1 MKVKLIAK
9 RTFGYI
15 IEGTILEKELQAVV
29 DKGDYYSLLTYNNSE
44 IRFVKKNWEIIF
56 CDNIKVED
64 VIINPWTELR
74 WFVYSDGR
82 HYFYKDEYE
91 DFEKIHILCKINE
104 DYVEVLADIFF

>member
-15 IEGTILEKELQAVV
+15 IEDTILEKDLQAVL
-29 DKGDYYSLLTYNNSE
+29 DKGAYYSLLTHSNSE
-44 IRFVKKNWEIIF
+44 IRYEKKNWEIIF

-64 VIINPWTELR
+64 VIIHPWRESR

-91 DFEKIHILCKINE
+91 NFEKIHILCKINE
-104 DYVEVLADIFF
+104 DYVEALTDIFF

>member
-9 RTFGYI
+9 RTIGYI

-29 DKGDYYSLLTYNNSE
+29 DKGDYYSLLTHSNSE
-44 IRFVKKNWEIIF
+44 IRFAKKNWEIIF

-74 WFVYSDGR
+74 WFVYSD
-82 HYFYKDEYE
+82 EYE